1 MRLSEEGT
9 VFLPFSAI
17 SSRSF
22 ALLPYYA
29 RLSWLELTRFVALY
43 PITLLFHQ
51 IHIMRKKRKGEKQ
64 QKILQERR
72 FQFRYHVGCVL
83 S

>member
-1 MRLSEEGT
+1 MKLSEEGT
-9 VFLPFSAI
+9 VFLPLSVI
-17 SSRSF
+17 SSGSF

-29 RLSWLELTRFVALY
+29 RLSWLEPNCSVALY

-51 IHIMRKKRKGEKQ
+51 VHIKRKERKSERQ

-72 FQFRYHVGCVL
+72 FQFRYHVGYG
-83 S
+83 